1 MTGEISRVA
10 LNLKIPWE
18 FMKILFW
25 QLLVNGIITGSLYAV
40 AGVSWG
46 IIYRTTRI
54 FHFSHQLVFAV
65 AGYVAALTTLFFP
78 FYFGFFAAVGA
89 AVVLGSAIEIL
100 LYRNLRRLQA
110 SQTTTFLASMGLAT
124 AGIALILLFL
134 RSNPRALNGMPNIM
148 LTLGPTNFTAVDIV
162 LVVASWAMI
171 GALLF
176 LLARSRYG
184 KAIRAVGSN
193 LEMAKNLGL
202 NPEKI
207 YLLVFAM
214 GSALFGAAAFLYTAR
229 NCAFPTMGLLPFFMS
244 FTAVFLGGISNIAGH
259 ALAGLVLGLAET
271 LGMIVL
277 PGEYRI
283 IIVFLILFVVIIIRP
298 EGLLSAKR
306 DR

>member
-1 MTGEISRVA
+1 MSHITLV
-10 LNLKIPWE
+10 LKILAN
-18 FMKILFW
+18 FMRVLLW

-54 FHFSHQLVFAV
+54 FHFSHQLVFSI
-65 AGYVAALTTLFFP
+65 AGYAAALTTLVFP

-89 AVVLGSAIEIL
+89 AVVLGSAIEIF
-100 LYRNLRRLQA
+100 LYRTLRRLKA
-110 SQTTTFLASMGLAT
+110 TQTTTFLASMGFAT
-124 AGIALILLFL
+124 AGTALILLFL
-134 RSNPRALNGMPNIM
+134 RSNPRALNGLPNIM
-148 LTLGPTNFTAVDIV
+148 LTLGSTNFTAVDIV
-162 LVVASWAMI
+162 LVVVSWAMI
-171 GALLF
+171 GVLLF
-176 LLARSRYG
+176 LLARLRYG

-202 NPEKI
+202 NPERI
-207 YLLVFAM
+207 YLLVFM
-214 GSALFGAAAFLYTAR
+214 LGSALFGAAAFLYTAR

-259 ALAGLVLGLAET
+259 ALAGLLLGLAET
-271 LGMIVL
+271 LGMIIL